1 MTAPTSTGY
10 ALVNGINLFYATW
23 GSGAPL
29 VLLHGGLGSV
39 DMFGEVLPALASNR
53 QVIGVDL
60 QAHGRTADVDRP
72 MRFETMADDIAALIH
87 DHMHLDQ
94 ADVAGY
100 SLGGG
105 VALRTAIQHPEIV
118 RKLVLVSTPFR
129 RDGWHAENLAGMSQ
143 MGAQSAEFMKQ
154 TPMYQEYARVAPRP
168 EDWPILHQKLGDLLR
183 VDYDWSS
190 EVSGITAQ
198 TLLVIGDNDSVRPS
212 HAVAFYEL
220 LGGGIRDAGWDGSGM
235 SSARLAVL
243 PGLTHYNIF
252 SSPAIVPTID
262 AFLR

>member
-1 MTAPTSTGY
+1 MTFNY
-10 ALVNGINLFYATW
+10 ALVNGINLAYAIY

-29 VLLHGGLGSV
+29 VLLHGGLGSTE
-39 DMFGEVLPALASNR
+39 MFGDVLGTLAKNR

-72 MRFETMADDIAALIH
+72 LRFETMADDIAGLIR
-87 DHMHLDQ
+87 DQLQLDQ
-94 ADVAGY
+94 ADVVGY

-105 VALRTAIQHPEIV
+105 VALRTAIQHPDAV
-118 RKLVLVSTPFR
+118 RKLVLVSTPYR

-143 MGAQSAEFMKQ
+143 MSAQTAEFMKQ
-154 TPMYQEYARVAPRP
+154 TPLYQHYASVAPRP

-183 VDYDWSS
+183 RDYDWSS
-190 EVSGITAQ
+190 ELGAITAQ

-212 HAVAFYEL
+212 HSVAFYEL
-220 LGGGIRDAGWDGSGM
+220 LGGGLRDAGWDGAGM
-235 SSARLAVL
+235 STARLAVL

-252 SSPAIVPTID
+252 NSPALPATID
-262 AFLR
+262 AFLS